1 VEYTFGLLKKRFNI
15 LAISGRS
22 YSQCTL
28 GLIMRACIILQN
40 MDIND
45 ERDVDYDEN
54 HHIITFIVA
63 SPVTYETPTSLT
75 IIL

>member
-1 VEYTFGLLKKRFNI
+1 VEYTFGLLKMRFNI

-28 GLIMRACIILQN
+28 RLIMRACIILQN

-54 HHIITFIVA
+54 HHIITFIVV

-75 IIL
+75 LIL